1 MIYHWCDRS
10 DWARAGVAY
19 TAPSLVDEG
28 FIHFSYKHQVARTA
42 FATDPGHQNLVLLC
56 VDESDL
62 EVVDEDCYELGEE
75 YPHVY
80 APIPVVSVVAVLPFP
95 SEPDGT
101 FRLPEGLP
109 E

>member
-1 MIYHWCDRS
+1 MIYHWCDRD
-10 DWARAGVAY
+10 DWEAAVDVYA
-19 TAPSLVDEG
+19 APSLVEQG
-28 FIHFSYKHQVARTA
+28 FIHFSYEHQVARTA

-56 VDESDL
+56 VDESGLD
-62 EVVDEDCYELGEE
+62 VIDEDCYELGEE

-80 APIPVVSVVAVLPFP
+80 APIPMASVVSVLPFP

-109 E
+109 D

>member
-1 MIYHWCDRS
+1 
-10 DWARAGVAY
+10 
-19 TAPSLVDEG
+19 
-28 FIHFSYKHQVARTA
+28 
-42 FATDPGHQNLVLLC
+42 VLLC

-62 EVVDEDCYELGEE
+62 EVVDEDCYELGEK

-80 APIPVVSVVAVLPFP
+80 APIPVASVVAVLSFP

-101 FRLPEGLP
+101 FLLPTGLP